1 MFVQIKKEKHV
12 GMLGGAIMA
21 TLLETEGE
29 LSRAQQLQT
38 QTTGV
43 LGWVGTGTGATSSR
57 ASWCP
62 SRWMTSV
69 GSTLRQM
76 ETEKVRGNSPHANR
90 DSPKCLTG

>member
-43 LGWVGTGTGATSSR
+43 LVGRHGNRRDLFPCKLVPVTVDDKCGINTAPDGDR
-57 ASWCP
+57 KGE
-62 SRWMTSV
+62 RQQ
-69 GSTLRQM
+69 ST
-76 ETEKVRGNSPHANR
+76 
-90 DSPKCLTG
+90 C